1 MFSEYPYL
9 NFADFNLDWVIRTVK
24 ELLKLVESWKDWKDD
39 VDSDIKTLQEFY
51 NALISGNFT
60 PEMLQALNTWAAN
73 HVPDILQAAV
83 KNVWFGLTDDGYF
96 VAWIPESWSDI
107 NFETTGYDVDLAG
120 YDYGH
125 LVLMA

>member
-1 MFSEYPYL
+1 MFTEYPYL
-9 NFADFNLDWVIRTVK
+9 NFADFNLDWILRTIK
-24 ELLKLVESWKDWKDD
+24 ELMKLVESWKEWKDD
-39 VDSDIKTLQEFY
+39 VDSDLAE
-51 NALISGNFT
+51 
-60 PEMLQALNTWAAN
+60 LQAFYDDLKSGKFPPEVIRAFYDWVES

-96 VAWIPESWSDI
+96 VAWIPESWEDI
-107 NFETTGYDVDLAG
+107 TFLTTGYDYDAAG

>member
-9 NFADFNLDWVIRTVK
+9 NFADFNLDWIIRTVK
-24 ELLKLVESWKDWKDD
+24 ELLKLMESWKDWKDD